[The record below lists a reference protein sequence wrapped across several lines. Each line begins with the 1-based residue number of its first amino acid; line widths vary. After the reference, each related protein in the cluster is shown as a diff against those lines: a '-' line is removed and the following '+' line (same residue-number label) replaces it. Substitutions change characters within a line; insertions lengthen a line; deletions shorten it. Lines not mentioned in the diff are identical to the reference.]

1 MSQKRVAIEYSCDN
15 ISTIPK
21 QILTHPL
28 AMNTSDKNSTA
39 LETLS
44 FIAVVTCVLSAAWF
58 LATNL
63 LA

>member
-1 MSQKRVAIEYSCDN
+1 
-15 ISTIPK
+15 
-21 QILTHPL
+21 
-28 AMNTSDKNSTA
+28 MNTSDKNSTA